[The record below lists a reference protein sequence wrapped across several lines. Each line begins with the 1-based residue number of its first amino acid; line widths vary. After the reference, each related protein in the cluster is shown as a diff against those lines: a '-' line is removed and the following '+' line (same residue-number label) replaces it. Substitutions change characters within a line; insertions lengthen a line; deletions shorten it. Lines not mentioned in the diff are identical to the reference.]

1 MATIVTGGGI
11 TQIVGSHAGTTF
23 ARNKGGPYMKR
34 KAHGT
39 NPRSQKQLE
48 HRTVVSQL
56 SKQYTHSLTEPQR
69 AAWRTFASTFPVINR
84 LGNVTFLSAQQMF
97 CKLNAPLIPNGFS
110 PSTTPPVLTAVGT
123 PTLLVV
129 TAVPD
134 PGGSLT
140 VNLSTTSTDPNDFAQ
155 IWVSPPM
162 NQGRAF
168 FSSQLRKIP
177 LWIAR
182 DMAVDITTQYK
193 KLFGL
198 LPQGPG
204 GLICTRGAVVNSVT
218 GITSAF
224 IQSRDVWT

>member
-11 TQIVGSHAGTTF
+11 SQIVGSHAGTTF

-39 NPRSQKQLE
+39 NPRSQRQLA
-48 HRTVVSQL
+48 HRTVVGQL
-56 SKQYTHSLTEPQR
+56 SKLYTHTLTEPER
-69 AAWRTFASTFPVINR
+69 IAWRTFASTFPVINR

-97 CKLNAPLIPNGFS
+97 CKLNAPLVANS
-110 PSTTPPVLTAVGT
+110 LAASTSPPVTTAVGT
-123 PTLLVV
+123 PTTLTV

-140 VNLSTTSTDPNDFAQ
+140 VNLATTGSSVDDFAQ
-155 IWVSPPM
+155 FWISPPM
-162 NQGRAF
+162 NPGRAF

-177 LWIAR
+177 LLSAR
-182 DMAVDITTQYK
+182 DTNVVLTTDYK
-193 KLFGL
+193 RLFGL

-204 GLICTRGAVVNSVT
+204 QLICTRGAVVNNVT
-218 GITSAF
+218 GIVSAF
-224 IQSRDVWT
+224 IQSRDIWT